1 MSVKTTDEYKETAT
15 LDQDGKVLSL
25 ECDGVSMPA
34 GYGFAAVN
42 DWVHDTG
49 RHFEELQWH
58 ALGAANAYD
67 QLQVKADAVDDLVAT
82 FEARLEELEREHCK
96 DKARLDWLGDPDNA
110 IGNVQLP
117 TECVMQN
124 MGSLRD
130 AIDAAMLL
138 PR

>member
-1 MSVKTTDEYKETAT
+1 MNIKTDDEYKETAT
-15 LDQDGKVLSL
+15 LDQNGKVLSL

-67 QLQVKADAVDDLVAT
+67 QLQVKADAIDDLVAKYDQ
-82 FEARLEELEREHCK
+82 RIKELEREYGA
-96 DKARLDWLGDPDNA
+96 DAARLDWLADPDNA
-110 IGNVQLP
+110 IGDVQLP
-117 TECVMQN
+117 TECVLEN

-130 AIDAAMLL
+130 AIDAAMNL
-138 PR
+138 PK

>member
-1 MSVKTTDEYKETAT
+1 MNAADEYKETAT
-15 LDQDGKVLSL
+15 LDPSGKVLSL
-25 ECDGVSMPA
+25 ECGGVSMPA

-42 DWVHDTG
+42 DWVHDVG

-67 QLQVKADAVDDLVAT
+67 ELQAKLQA
-82 FEARLEELEREHCK
+82 LERKYYK
-96 DKARLDWLGDPDNA
+96 DKVRLDWLGDPSNT

-117 TECVMQN
+117 TACVLQH

-130 AIDAAMLL
+130 AIDAAMNLEKHCE
-138 PR
+138 

>member
-1 MSVKTTDEYKETAT
+1 MPDDEYKETAT
-15 LDQDGKVLSL
+15 LDQSGTVISL
-25 ECDGVSMPA
+25 ECGGVSMPA

-67 QLQVKADAVDDLVAT
+67 QLQAKLQD
-82 FEARLEELEREHCK
+82 LERERCK
-96 DKARLDWLGDPDNA
+96 DAARLDWLADPDNA

-117 TECVMQN
+117 TECVLEN

-130 AIDAAMLL
+130 AIDAAMNL
-138 PR
+138 PK

>member
-1 MSVKTTDEYKETAT
+1 MDEYKETAT

-67 QLQVKADAVDDLVAT
+67 QLQAK
-82 FEARLEELEREHCK
+82 FEALEHEYSK
-96 DKARLDWLGDPDNA
+96 DRSRLDWLADPANGCGA
-110 IGNVQLP
+110 VQLP
-117 TECVMQN
+117 TECVLQN
-124 MGSLRD
+124 MDSLRG
-130 AIDAAMLL
+130 AIDDAMRL
-138 PR
+138 PA